1 MTTNEK
7 KILIT
12 YWSPANIKRS
22 TLNKPEERQKIIV
35 EALSE
40 SDEFAV
46 SEIIFPEIMFDDH
59 NNNNCISVEDDEFM
73 DTLMNIHS
81 SEFLHFLNEAY
92 SSFLNARELELT
104 RDHEYIDLITNDDE
118 SITELIGL
126 IPNSNYNSFTDFEIK
141 RDILRVLPKWK
152 LVNLFCTDTD
162 CPIFPYT
169 FINVYYTA
177 KSTFK
182 TAQTLMTSSDIK
194 CVYNINASPGHH
206 AGHHFYGGY
215 CFLNN
220 AMVTAE
226 TFLNSDPTTKVC
238 ILDIDYH
245 AGDGTHDIVKRYENY
260 DDVKNRIMSISI
272 HMNPIY
278 DYPHVRGFEFEN
290 TDIAKY
296 ITLLPNCNYTAYK
309 RALNKAIDMITEFRP
324 NYLVLAFG
332 ADTYHKDPEV
342 VAKCELQLDDYYDI
356 GEIIGMTCNSLN
368 CKILIT
374 QEGGY
379 FIEDIGLILKNLLC
393 GINKN
398 L

>member
-1 MTTNEK
+1 MSTNK
-7 KILIT
+7 NKILVT
-12 YWSPANIKRS
+12 YWSPIDIKRS
-22 TLNKPEERQKIIV
+22 TRNKPEERQKVII
-35 EALSE
+35 EALSKH
-40 SDEFAV
+40 DEFTI
-46 SEIIFPEIMFDDH
+46 SEIIFDDLKSDD
-59 NNNNCISVEDDEFM
+59 NNVNEF
-73 DTLMNIHS
+73 TQILMNVHCS
-81 SEFLHFLNEAY
+81 TYLHFLNDAY
-92 SSFLNARELELT
+92 SSFLNARELGLT
-104 RDHEYIDLITNDDE
+104 RDHEYIDFVTNEDD

-126 IPNSNYNSFTDFEIK
+126 VPNSNYNSFTDGETKQNI
-141 RDILRVLPKWK
+141 IHILPKWK

-162 CPIFPYT
+162 CPIFSDT
-169 FINVYYTA
+169 FVNVLYTA

-182 TAQTLMTSSDIK
+182 AAQTLIATDDVR
-194 CVYNINASPGHH
+194 CVYVVTPSPGHH
-206 AGHHFYGGY
+206 VGYRFYGGY

-220 AMVTAE
+220 ALIAGE
-226 TFLNSDPTTKVC
+226 TLLNSDPTTKVC

-278 DYPHVRGFEFEN
+278 DYPHARGFEFEN

-296 ITLLPNCNYTAYK
+296 ITLLPNCNYDNYK
-309 RALNKAIDMITEFRP
+309 RALAKAINMIIDFKC

-332 ADTYHKDPEV
+332 ADTYYKDPEA
-342 VAKCELQLDDYYDI
+342 VAKCELQLEDYYDI
-356 GEIIGMTCNSLN
+356 GETIGATCNSLN

-379 FIEDIGLILKNLLC
+379 FIEDIGLILKNLLY